1 MVRVMELLGSIT
13 AWRGR
18 ERKKRYKHPKGP
30 STATISVPS
39 FERTAPSI
47 YLKDATSDRLISSLC
62 TFDQLDS
69 PPFRKWAQA
78 IREPWRPHRKLWE
91 LSFICQALQERG
103 CLAPGKAGL
112 GFAVGT
118 EKLPAFFASKGCR
131 ILASDLPSDDQRN
144 KAWAATGQWA
154 SGLLSLNEAG
164 LCDPEEFRRLVSFRP
179 IDMNEIPAD
188 LTGFDFNWS
197 TCSFEHCGTIELGL
211 RFLEEQM
218 RCLLPGGIA
227 VHTTEFNL
235 SSNDRTVTEGSYV
248 LFRLKDIEQIVLA
261 LRGQGHDVEPI
272 DLATGARELDC
283 YIDRPPYT
291 QDRHLR
297 LDLSGFASTSI
308 ALIIRKAA

>member
-13 AWRGR
+13 GWRGR
-18 ERKKRYKHPKGP
+18 GRKKRFKQPKGP
-30 STATISVPS
+30 SQAVIRVPS
-39 FERTAPSI
+39 FERADLSL
-47 YLKDATSDRLISSLC
+47 YHNDASCDRLISSLC

-69 PPFRKWAQA
+69 LPFRNWSQA

-91 LSFICQALQERG
+91 LSFICQALEERG

-112 GFAVGT
+112 GFAVGM
-118 EKLPAFFASKGCR
+118 EKLPAFFASRGCR

-144 KAWAATGQWA
+144 KAWAASGQWA
-154 SGLLSLNEAG
+154 SGLVSLNEAG
-164 LCDPEEFRRLVSFRP
+164 LCDPAEFRRLVSFRP

-188 LTGFDFNWS
+188 LSGFDFNWS

-235 SSNDRTVTEGSYV
+235 SSNEETVSEGSYV
-248 LFRLKDIEQIVLA
+248 LFRLKDIEQIVRE
-261 LRGQGHDVEPI
+261 LRSQGHDVEPI
-272 DLATGARELDC
+272 DLTTGAKELDS
-283 YIDRPPYT
+283 YIDSPPYT